1 MIVYI
6 LEVKDQVTG
15 KLDQVD
21 EVIRRS
27 HRAGLILLLPR
38 HQEMMAAVAVKAVVQ
53 ADHVDHYISK
63 Q

>member
-1 MIVYI
+1 VYI

-15 KLDQVD
+15 NLDQVD
-21 EVIRRS
+21 EVIRRN
-27 HRAGLILLLPR
+27 HRLGQVLLQVHR

>member
-1 MIVYI
+1 VYI

-15 KLDQVD
+15 NLDQVD
-21 EVIRRS
+21 EVIRRN
-27 HRAGLILLLPR
+27 HRLGQVLLQVR
-38 HQEMMAAVAVKAVVQ
+38 QHQETMAAVVIKAVVQ